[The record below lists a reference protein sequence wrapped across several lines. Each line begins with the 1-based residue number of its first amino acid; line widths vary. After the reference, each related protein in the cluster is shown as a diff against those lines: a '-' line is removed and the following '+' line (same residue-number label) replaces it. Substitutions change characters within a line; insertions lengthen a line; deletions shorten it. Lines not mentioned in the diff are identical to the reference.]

1 MEISAVTDGK
11 DVIEELQERITGR
24 FACEDIYSD
33 DGELIVKSKPYDYTK
48 ACSTCMPA

>member
-24 FACEDIYSD
+24 FACEEIYRED
-33 DGELIVKSKPYDYTK
+33 EELIEKPKLMITPK
-48 ACSTCMPA
+48 RAALV